1 MPLVS
6 PAVASDAPR
15 APEPIDPDSPALRL
29 AARSGA
35 MPAGADDSRAFCD
48 RTETEQTRE
57 ARIGE
62 KKTNGTTGMKAILGC
77 AALALAVT
85 AATVSADAKGCIK
98 GAIVGGVAGTS
109 PAIMACWERPQAALS
124 VTTRPRSARRHC
136 NRRTSNAERRF
147 ASPCST
153 RGPAGCAGRLR
164 LCYTGGKRGR
174 PRPHGRIG

>member
-15 APEPIDPDSPALRL
+15 APEPIDPDSPALRP
-29 AARSGA
+29 AARSG
-35 MPAGADDSRAFCD
+35 AGADDSRAFCD
-48 RTETEQTRE
+48 RAETEQTRE

-98 GAIVGGVAGTS
+98 GAIVGGVAGHV
-109 PAIMACWERPQAALS
+109 AGHHGVLGAA
-124 VTTRPRSARRHC
+124 
-136 NRRTSNAERRF
+136 
-147 ASPCST
+147 
-153 RGPAGCAGRLR
+153 AGCIVGHHEATKHEKALQSSHEQR
-164 LCYTGGKRGR
+164 
-174 PRPHGRIG
+174 